1 MFRPSGVSDW
11 NDVSPMTSV
20 EQWRERVREHN
31 KPRPRRRVWHPPT
44 LDDFAFGVC
53 LNFDQTLSKTGWS
66 LVRSAD
72 GLTVA
77 DSGTLGGIV
86 EAQGFDGTFVKGLRV
101 FYEMDELLLA
111 YGEEVDVI
119 VHEMPS
125 VHGFRTES
133 SLLAAY
139 ALRLA
144 ADQRDLTD
152 KIVMISRQRAF
163 ANIVGPKEYLKK
175 YVTEA
180 VNDLVPPERRQGD
193 RWNQDV
199 HDSVLLGLQWL
210 HERKGEGD
218 G

>member
-1 MFRPSGVSDW
+1 MFRPSSVSHWDSA
-11 NDVSPMTSV
+11 VSNL
-20 EQWRERVREHN
+20 EHLRERIREADR
-31 KPRPRRRVWHPPT
+31 PRPRKKVWHEPT
-44 LDDFAFGVC
+44 IDDFAFGVC

-66 LVRSAD
+66 LLRSAD

-86 EAQGFDGTFVKGLRV
+86 EAQGFDGTFAKGLRV
-101 FYEMDELLLA
+101 YYEMDELLVS
-111 YGEEVDVI
+111 YGDSVDAI

-139 ALRLA
+139 ALRLV
-144 ADQRDLTD
+144 ADQRGLTD
-152 KIVMISRQRAF
+152 KVVMISRQRAF
-163 ANIVGPKEYLKK
+163 SNLVGPKEYLKK

-180 VNDLVPPERRQGD
+180 VNALVPLARRQGD

-210 HERKGEGD
+210 HERKAEQ
-218 G
+218 